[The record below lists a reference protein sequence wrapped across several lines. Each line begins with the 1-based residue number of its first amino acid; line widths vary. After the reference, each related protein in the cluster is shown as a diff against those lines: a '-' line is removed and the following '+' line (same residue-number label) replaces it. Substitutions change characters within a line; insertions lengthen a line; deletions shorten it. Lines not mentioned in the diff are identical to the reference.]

1 MNISQEGDYAL
12 RAIRAMHS
20 LGNDNRIEA
29 SVIAEKEEIP
39 LRFLFK
45 ILRKLRKAGIV
56 DSFRGTNGGYT
67 LRKSLDDVTIKD
79 VIEAVEGP
87 IYINKCIGDKESC
100 SVCKRGCSLYKEMM
114 EIEKEILN
122 VLSKKSLKDILED
135 KNNIKLV

>member
-12 RAIRAMHS
+12 RAIRTMYN
-20 LGNDNRIEA
+20 LGEDNRIEA

-56 DSFRGTNGGYT
+56 DSFRGTNGGYV
-67 LRKSLDDVTIKD
+67 LKKPLEELTIKD

-87 IYINKCIGDKESC
+87 IYINKCVGDKKAC
-100 SVCKRGCSLYKEMM
+100 ILCQKGCSLYSEMM
-114 EIEKEILN
+114 EIEREILNILSRKSLKEILEQ
-122 VLSKKSLKDILED
+122 KD
-135 KNNIKLV
+135 KIKFV